1 MTGITLSEA
10 WQRMAKAPRP
20 PLRAGLSPNPAA
32 FARDHHYR
40 LRCPSGKSRLRL
52 VQCARQKYSASP
64 LPQITPTTPAI
75 PHPLEGRIAIV
86 TDVGR
91 GMRWTRQR
99 RARTGSQGGPWSV
112 SEQAG
117 AQTDGA

>member
-10 WQRMAKAPRP
+10 MAKAPRLQ
-20 PLRAGLSPNPAA
+20 LRAGLSPNRAG
-32 FARDHHYR
+32 FARGHHYR
-40 LRCPSGKSRLRL
+40 LRCLSGKSRMGL
-52 VQCARQKYSASP
+52 VQCSRQKYSASP
-64 LPQITPTTPAI
+64 LPQITPKTRAI

-99 RARTGSQGGPWSV
+99 RARDVFAGRASACERSN
-112 SEQAG
+112 G
-117 AQTDGA
+117 AQTTGA

>member
-1 MTGITLSEA
+1 MEARGGSAALAASLRPLAEPDGVRAIAPLPVALPVRQITH
-10 WQRMAKAPRP
+10 
-20 PLRAGLSPNPAA
+20 G
-32 FARDHHYR
+32 
-40 LRCPSGKSRLRL
+40 L
-52 VQCARQKYSASP
+52 VQCCRQKYSASR
-64 LPQITPTTPAI
+64 LPQITSTNPAI

-99 RARTGSQGGPWSV
+99 RARTGSQGGPWPV

-117 AQTDGA
+117 AQ

>member
-20 PLRAGLSPNPAA
+20 PLRTGLSPNPGGVRTRA
-32 FARDHHYR
+32 
-40 LRCPSGKSRLRL
+40 
-52 VQCARQKYSASP
+52 P
-64 LPQITPTTPAI
+64 LPVALPVGQITHGVGPVLPAKIFRFAITPNHPYKSAI

-99 RARTGSQGGPWSV
+99 RARDVFAGRASACERSN
-112 SEQAG
+112 G
-117 AQTDGA
+117 AQTTGS